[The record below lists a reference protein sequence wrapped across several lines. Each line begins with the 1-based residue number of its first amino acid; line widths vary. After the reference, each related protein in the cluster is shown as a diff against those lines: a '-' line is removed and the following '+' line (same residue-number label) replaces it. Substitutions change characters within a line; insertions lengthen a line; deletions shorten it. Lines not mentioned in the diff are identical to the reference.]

1 MGEVGPDNF
10 EQEEIK
16 QSSHFQNMPPT
27 STSVATHLDR
37 CQVYL
42 EGGSQNKGSQSQPHI
57 TD

>member
-27 STSVATHLDR
+27 STSVVTHLDR

-42 EGGSQNKGSQSQPHI
+42 EGGSKIKVPSLNP
-57 TD
+57 T